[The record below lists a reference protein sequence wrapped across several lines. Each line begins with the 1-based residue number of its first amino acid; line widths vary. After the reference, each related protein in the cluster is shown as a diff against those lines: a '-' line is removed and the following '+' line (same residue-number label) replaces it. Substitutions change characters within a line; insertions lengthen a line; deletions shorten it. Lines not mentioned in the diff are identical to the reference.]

1 MAILEVYLK
10 LKESRYCFWFVSSGL
25 IASLD
30 CDLSINVQAL
40 LCGAAPTEL
49 Q

>member
-1 MAILEVYLK
+1 MAVLEVYLK

-25 IASLD
+25 IVSLD